1 MSLEAEVRRAAGTD
15 QLLAG
20 VNQLDQQ
27 VASINGRLA
36 NLEQRGATSGTSG
49 VDGGQGQPGTSGTSG
64 RDAAASGAPS
74 IEVGAMGYREA
85 TSWAQVQ
92 NYVASNQ
99 AVVINRPIDVHSS
112 AKLETDAPLLFTPQ
126 GKLKLGSRF
135 TQATL
140 NLPLLNPGNRAIF
153 EGLSIR
159 EEYPARWDAS
169 KRTNLNGNFGGEAVR
184 DARWF
189 GASPMLGASSAS
201 AAHRERNNV
210 AIAAAALSQDIIQ
223 RQVLVYL
230 GAGDYPI
237 GRTVRLDGLRA
248 KLIAAPGSMAATR
261 LWAHSHSLD
270 FDESHFITTTDFPQ
284 TDQDPDQWGTTPI
297 VEIGA
302 EYQSRENMDEGFH
315 SGVRNITIVGPD
327 RFRRPISGIM
337 WESALLERGEVSDVC
352 VQIYSGY
359 AIGGPRWQHLQHNQ
373 QHGLYFPQ
381 VNSCKFENLWIFTPT
396 YKRAVGLNIFG
407 MNWRLTNATVDH
419 GRGTGGM
426 ETHANQMGARYCG
439 VVQNVHIEASPKQG
453 LKHAG
458 ICCPAKGASA
468 ERMQF
473 DGIHYLGS
481 APWATAERRTLLLEN
496 NRGGY
501 TCSNITMAAPY
512 NSGARAIE
520 DTLTGRTSQ
529 GYHHTQP
536 TVGTHVDFYG
546 RSMNKGKAR
555 VNTDDE
561 GLA

>member
-210 AIAAAALSQDIIQ
+210 AIAAAALCA
-223 RQVLVYL
+223 LAL
-230 GAGDYPI
+230 
-237 GRTVRLDGLRA
+237 
-248 KLIAAPGSMAATR
+248 
-261 LWAHSHSLD
+261 
-270 FDESHFITTTDFPQ
+270 E
-284 TDQDPDQWGTTPI
+284 
-297 VEIGA
+297 
-302 EYQSRENMDEGFH
+302 
-315 SGVRNITIVGPD
+315 GVRRGVQD
-327 RFRRPISGIM
+327 AHRRSPG
-337 WESALLERGEVSDVC
+337 ALPGFGE
-352 VQIYSGY
+352 
-359 AIGGPRWQHLQHNQ
+359 
-373 QHGLYFPQ
+373 
-381 VNSCKFENLWIFTPT
+381 
-396 YKRAVGLNIFG
+396 
-407 MNWRLTNATVDH
+407 
-419 GRGTGGM
+419 
-426 ETHANQMGARYCG
+426 
-439 VVQNVHIEASPKQG
+439 
-453 LKHAG
+453 
-458 ICCPAKGASA
+458 
-468 ERMQF
+468 
-473 DGIHYLGS
+473 
-481 APWATAERRTLLLEN
+481 
-496 NRGGY
+496 
-501 TCSNITMAAPY
+501 
-512 NSGARAIE
+512 
-520 DTLTGRTSQ
+520 
-529 GYHHTQP
+529 
-536 TVGTHVDFYG
+536 
-546 RSMNKGKAR
+546 
-555 VNTDDE
+555 
-561 GLA
+561 